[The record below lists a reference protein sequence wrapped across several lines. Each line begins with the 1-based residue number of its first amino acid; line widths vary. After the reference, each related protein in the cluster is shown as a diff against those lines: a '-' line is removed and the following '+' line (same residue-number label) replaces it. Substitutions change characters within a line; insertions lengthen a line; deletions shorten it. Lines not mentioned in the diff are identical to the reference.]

1 MGREQEV
8 KEKGR
13 GESMD
18 RVRCEVKGDREWR
31 MERVKSEAKGDR
43 EWTG

>member
-8 KEKGR
+8 KEEGW

-18 RVRCEVKGDREWR
+18 RVRCEVKS
-31 MERVKSEAKGDR
+31 KR

>member
-1 MGREQEV
+1 MGREP
-8 KEKGR
+8 KRLKKKGR

-18 RVRCEVKGDREWR
+18 RVRCEVNSK
-31 MERVKSEAKGDR
+31 R